1 MSYLLNLL
9 HRSRRLFWV
18 LIKIMLPVM
27 AVVRVG
33 QWLGW
38 IDLLGQTIAPAMAL
52 LDLPPEAGMIWVA
65 GACVGVYGAIAALIG
80 LAAQLDLNVAQLSAL
95 CAMVLFA
102 HGLPVEQ
109 AIVRRAGASFWATAA
124 LRVGAAILYAG
135 GVAWACRWGGW
146 LQEPVSLG
154 WLQSSAL
161 AADAPGSG
169 VLDWL
174 RGTAVSLLFTY
185 GVIVALLVLLD
196 IFERTGLTRA
206 ITAMLMPL
214 LRLSGLDARVA
225 PVTTVGVL
233 LGLSYGGALIIE
245 EADKKQLP
253 ARTRFLAL
261 AWISLS
267 HSLIEDTALL
277 LTLGADI
284 WIILVGRIVLTL
296 VVVALLARLINGSG
310 PVGPEV
316 KTTPGLA
323 VP

>member
-9 HRSRRLFWV
+9 RRSRRLFLV
-18 LIKIMLPVM
+18 LIKVMLPIMVL
-27 AVVRVG
+27 VQIG

-38 IDLLGQTIAPAMAL
+38 IDVLGGAIAPAMAL

-65 GACVGVYGAIAALIG
+65 GMCVGVYGAIAALIG
-80 LAAQLDLNVAQLSAL
+80 LAPNLDMNAAQLSVL
-95 CAMVLFA
+95 CSMVLFA

-124 LRVGAAILYAG
+124 LRVGAAIVYG
-135 GVAWACRWGGW
+135 GAVAWACRWGGW

-161 AADAPGSG
+161 ATDAQSSG
-169 VLDWL
+169 LLGWL
-174 RGTAVSLLFTY
+174 RSTAMSLLLTY

-196 IFERTGLTRA
+196 IFERIGLTRA
-206 ITAMLMPL
+206 ITALLMPL

-245 EADKKQLP
+245 ETDKNQLP

-284 WIILVGRIVLTL
+284 WIILVGRILLTL
-296 VVVALLARLINGSG
+296 AVVAFLARVIKGDG
-310 PVGPEV
+310 PADARLSPAAG
-316 KTTPGLA
+316 
-323 VP
+323 

>member
-9 HRSRRLFWV
+9 RRSRRLFIV
-18 LIKIMLPVM
+18 LIKVMLPVM
-27 AVVRVG
+27 VLVQLG

-38 IDLLGQTIAPAMAL
+38 VDMLGRFIAPAMAL
-52 LDLPPEAGMIWVA
+52 LDLPPQAGMIWIA
-65 GACVGVYGAIAALIG
+65 GVCLGVYGAIGALIG
-80 LAAQLDLNVAQLSAL
+80 LAPGLDLNAAQLSVL
-95 CAMVLFA
+95 CSMILFA

-109 AIVRRAGASFWATAA
+109 AIVRRAGASFWATAG
-124 LRVGAAILYAG
+124 LRVAAALLYGAA
-135 GVAWACRWGGW
+135 VAWTCRWAGW

-161 AADAPGSG
+161 AADAQASG
-169 VLDWL
+169 MLGWL
-174 RGTAVSLLFTY
+174 QGTAMSLLFTY

-196 IFERTGLTRA
+196 VFERTGITRA
-206 ITAMLMPL
+206 ITALLMPL
-214 LRLSGLDARVA
+214 LRLSGLNARVA

-245 EADKKQLP
+245 EADKSQLS

-261 AWISLS
+261 TWISLS

-284 WIILVGRIVLTL
+284 WIILVGRVLLTL
-296 VVVALLARLINGSG
+296 AVVALLARLIKGDG
-310 PVGPEV
+310 PADLRLSPAAG
-316 KTTPGLA
+316 
-323 VP
+323 

>member
-1 MSYLLNLL
+1 MSYLLNLWR
-9 HRSRRLFWV
+9 RSRRLFLV
-18 LIKIMLPVM
+18 LLKVMLPIMVL
-27 AVVRVG
+27 VQVG

-38 IDLLGQTIAPAMAL
+38 VDVLGRAIAPAMGL
-52 LDLPPEAGMIWVA
+52 LDLPPEAGIVWVA
-65 GACVGVYGAIAALIG
+65 GMCVGVYGAIAALIG
-80 LAAQLDLNVAQLSAL
+80 LAPVLDLNAAQLSVL
-95 CAMVLFA
+95 CSMVLFA

-109 AIVRRAGASFWATAA
+109 AIVRRAGASFWATTG
-124 LRVGAAILYAG
+124 LRVGAAILYGAA
-135 GVAWACRWGGW
+135 VAWTCRWAGW

-161 AADAPGSG
+161 ASDTQAGG
-169 VLDWL
+169 LLGWL
-174 RGTAVSLLFTY
+174 SGTAVSLLLTY

-196 IFERTGLTRA
+196 IFERTGVTRA
-206 ITAMLMPL
+206 ITAVLMPL

-245 EADKKQLP
+245 EADKRQLP

-261 AWISLS
+261 SWISLS

-284 WIILVGRIVLTL
+284 WIILVGRVLLTL
-296 VVVALLARLINGSG
+296 AVVAALARIIRGGDPAGTRLSPAAG
-310 PVGPEV
+310 
-316 KTTPGLA
+316 
-323 VP
+323 

>member
-9 HRSRRLFWV
+9 RRSRHLFLV
-18 LIKIMLPVM
+18 LIKVMLPIMVL
-27 AVVRVG
+27 VQVG

-38 IDLLGQTIAPAMAL
+38 IAALGQAMAPVMAL

-65 GACVGVYGAIAALIG
+65 GVCVGIYGAIAAMIG
-80 LAAQLDLNVAQLSAL
+80 LAPGLDLNAAQLSAL
-95 CAMVLFA
+95 CAMLLFA
-102 HGLPVEQ
+102 HNLPVEQ

-124 LRVGAAILYAG
+124 LRLAAAILYG
-135 GVAWACRWGGW
+135 GAVAWACRWGGW
-146 LQEPVSLG
+146 LQQPVSLG

-161 AADAPGSG
+161 AGDAQAGG
-169 VLDWL
+169 VLGWL
-174 RGTAVSLLFTY
+174 RGTATSLLLTY

-196 IFERTGLTRA
+196 VFERVGLTRA
-206 ITAMLMPL
+206 ITAALMPL

-245 EADKKQLP
+245 EADKSQLS
-253 ARTRFLAL
+253 ARTRFLSL

-284 WIILVGRIVLTL
+284 WIILVGRVLLTL
-296 VVVALLARLINGSG
+296 AVVAILARVLKGGG
-310 PVGPEV
+310 PADARLSPAAG
-316 KTTPGLA
+316 
-323 VP
+323 

>member
-1 MSYLLNLL
+1 VSYLLNLL
-9 HRSRRLFWV
+9 RRSRHLFLV
-18 LIKIMLPVM
+18 LIKVMLPVM
-27 AVVRVG
+27 VLVQIG

-38 IDLLGQTIAPAMAL
+38 VDVLGRTIAPAMAL
-52 LDLPPEAGMIWVA
+52 LHLPPEAGMIWVA
-65 GACVGVYGAIAALIG
+65 GVCVGVYGAIAALIS
-80 LAAQLDLNVAQLSAL
+80 LAPQLDFSVAQLSVL
-95 CAMVLFA
+95 SAMVLFA

-124 LRVGAAILYAG
+124 LRLAAAVLYGAA
-135 GVAWACRWGGW
+135 VAWACHWGGW
-146 LQEPVSLG
+146 LQQPVSLG
-154 WLQSSAL
+154 WLQGSAL
-161 AADAPGSG
+161 AADAQTGG
-169 VLDWL
+169 LLGWL
-174 RGTAVSLLFTY
+174 RGTAISLMFTF

-196 IFERTGLTRA
+196 VFARIGLTRA

-245 EADKKQLP
+245 ETDKNPLP

-267 HSLIEDTALL
+267 HSLIEDTALM

-296 VVVALLARLINGSG
+296 AIVAILARLIKGGGSTARTHLSPAAG
-310 PVGPEV
+310 
-316 KTTPGLA
+316 
-323 VP
+323 

>member
-1 MSYLLNLL
+1 MPYLLNLL
-9 HRSRRLFWV
+9 RRSRRLFLV
-18 LIKIMLPVM
+18 LIKVMVPVM
-27 AVVRVG
+27 VLVQIG

-38 IDLLGQTIAPAMAL
+38 IDVLGQAIAPAMAL

-65 GACVGVYGAIAALIG
+65 GVCVGVYGAIAALIG
-80 LAAQLDLNVAQLSAL
+80 LAPQLDLNVAQLSVL

-124 LRVGAAILYAG
+124 LRLGAAVLYGAA
-135 GVAWACRWGGW
+135 VAWACRWGGW
-146 LQEPVSLG
+146 LQQPVSLG
-154 WLQSSAL
+154 WLQGSAL
-161 AADAPGSG
+161 AADTQAGG
-169 VLDWL
+169 LAGWL
-174 RGTAVSLLFTY
+174 RGTAISLVFTY

-196 IFERTGLTRA
+196 VFERTGLTRA
-206 ITAMLMPL
+206 ITALLMPL

-245 EADKKQLP
+245 EADKNQLP

-284 WIILVGRIVLTL
+284 WVILVGRIALTL
-296 VVVALLARLINGSG
+296 AVVAFLARLIKGDGTAQARLSPAAN
-310 PVGPEV
+310 
-316 KTTPGLA
+316 
-323 VP
+323 

>member
-1 MSYLLNLL
+1 MPYLLNLL

-18 LIKIMLPVM
+18 LIKIMLPIM
-27 AVVRVG
+27 ALVQVG

-38 IDLLGQTIAPAMAL
+38 IDLLGRAIAPAMAL

-65 GACVGVYGAIAALIG
+65 GVCVGVYGAIAALIG

-154 WLQSSAL
+154 WLQSSTL
-161 AADAPGSG
+161 AADAQGSG
-169 VLDWL
+169 VLEWL
-174 RGTAVSLLFTY
+174 RGTAMSLLFTY
-185 GVIVALLVLLD
+185 AVIVALLVLLD
-196 IFERTGLTRA
+196 VFERTGLTRA

-267 HSLIEDTALL
+267 HSLIEDTVLL
-277 LTLGADI
+277 LTLGAGI
-284 WIILVGRIVLTL
+284 WIIMVGRIVLTL
-296 VVVALLARLINGSG
+296 AVVALLARLIKGGG

-316 KTTPGLA
+316 KPTPGLA

>member
-1 MSYLLNLL
+1 VSYLLNLL
-9 HRSRRLFWV
+9 RRSRHLFLV
-18 LIKIMLPVM
+18 LIKVMLPIMVL
-27 AVVRVG
+27 VQVG

-38 IDLLGQTIAPAMAL
+38 IDLLGRAIAPAMAL

-80 LAAQLDLNVAQLSAL
+80 LAPGLDMNTAQLSAL

-124 LRVGAAILYAG
+124 LRVGAAILYG
-135 GVAWACRWGGW
+135 GAVAWACRWGGW

-154 WLQSSAL
+154 WLQGSAL
-161 AADAPGSG
+161 AADAQAGG
-169 VLDWL
+169 VLGWL
-174 RGTAVSLLFTY
+174 RGTATSLLLTY

-196 IFERTGLTRA
+196 LFERTGLTRA
-206 ITAMLMPL
+206 ITAVLMPM
-214 LRLSGLDARVA
+214 LRLSGLDSRVA

-245 EADKKQLP
+245 ETEKSQWP

-284 WIILVGRIVLTL
+284 WIILVGRLLLTL
-296 VVVALLARLINGSG
+296 AVVAILARLIKGGG
-310 PVGPEV
+310 PADARLSPAAG
-316 KTTPGLA
+316 
-323 VP
+323 

>member
-1 MSYLLNLL
+1 VSYLLNLWR
-9 HRSRRLFWV
+9 RSRRLFLV
-18 LIKIMLPVM
+18 LLKVMLPIMILVQ
-27 AVVRVG
+27 VG

-38 IDLLGQTIAPAMAL
+38 VDVLGRAIAPAMGL
-52 LDLPPEAGMIWVA
+52 LDLPPEAGIVWVA
-65 GACVGVYGAIAALIG
+65 GMCVGVYGAIAALIG
-80 LAAQLDLNVAQLSAL
+80 LAPVLDLNAAQLSVL
-95 CAMVLFA
+95 CSMVLFA

-109 AIVRRAGASFWATAA
+109 AIVRRAGASFWATTG
-124 LRVGAAILYAG
+124 LRVGAAILYGAA
-135 GVAWACRWGGW
+135 VAWTCRWAGW

-161 AADAPGSG
+161 ASDTQAGG
-169 VLDWL
+169 LLGWL
-174 RGTAVSLLFTY
+174 SGTAVSLLLTY

-196 IFERTGLTRA
+196 IFERTGVTRA
-206 ITAMLMPL
+206 ITAVLMPL

-245 EADKKQLP
+245 EADKRQLP

-261 AWISLS
+261 SWISLS

-284 WIILVGRIVLTL
+284 WIILVGRVLLTL
-296 VVVALLARLINGSG
+296 AVVAALARIM
-310 PVGPEV
+310 
-316 KTTPGLA
+316 PGGDAAGTRLSPA
-323 VP
+323 AG